1 MRTYERTHSWL
12 DFVLDLRS
20 LDYTTWLMLGEA
32 SSKIEHIAGVPLEPE
47 LASKLHQIYLAKGVM
62 ATTAIEGNTLS
73 ESEVRD
79 HLDGKLKLPPS
90 REYLAQEVDNI
101 VAACNSIGSSLLQD
115 PLSPLHIDEI
125 KGFNKQVLHNL
136 PLQEEGI
143 IPGGFRKYSVTVGRY
158 RGAPPEDCEFLLE
171 NFCRWLNEMVA
182 PKGLELHYAIIKA
195 IVAHLYFVWI
205 HPFGDG
211 NGRTARLI
219 ELRLLLSA
227 GVPTPAAHLL
237 SNFYNQTRSEY
248 YRQLDHASKSEG
260 KIDSFVA
267 YALRGFVDQL
277 GEQLDEIRA
286 MQWEITWR
294 NHVYERF
301 DKGTGANLRR
311 RMLVLELSKLTTE
324 NGWVT
329 ISDIPM
335 ISAAL
340 AIAYKDKTRKTL
352 TRDISTIAKLGL
364 VEHTRGKVRA
374 KREIILAF
382 LPPRIMQ
389 ASTSDRK

>member
-1 MRTYERTHSWL
+1 MRTYKKTHPWL

-20 LDYTTWLMLGEA
+20 FDYTTWLLLGEA

-47 LASKLHQIYLAKGVM
+47 LASKLHLVYLAKGIM

-73 ESEVRD
+73 EAEVRD

-101 VAACNSIGSSLLQD
+101 VAACNSIGSGLLHNT
-115 PLSPLHIDEI
+115 LSPLHVDDI
-125 KGFNKQVLHNL
+125 KYFNKQVLHNL
-136 PLQEEGI
+136 PLQGEVIRGK
-143 IPGGFRKYSVTVGRY
+143 FRKHSVTVGRY
-158 RGAPPEDCEFLLE
+158 RGAPPEDCEFLME
-171 NFCRWLNEMVA
+171 KFCHWLNEMVA
-182 PKGLELHYAIIKA
+182 PRGLELHYAIIKA
-195 IVAHLYFVWI
+195 IAAHLYFVWI
-205 HPFGDG
+205 HPFSDG

-260 KIDSFVA
+260 KIDSFIS

-277 GEQLDEIRA
+277 REQLNDIRA

-294 NHVYERF
+294 NYVYERF
-301 DKGTGANLRR
+301 GKGSEANLRR
-311 RMLVLELSKLTTE
+311 RTLVLELSKSTTE
-324 NGWVT
+324 NGWVI

-335 ISAAL
+335 LSASL

-352 TRDISTIAKLGL
+352 TRDLSTIARLGL
-364 VEHTRGKVRA
+364 IEHTRGKVRA

-382 LPPRIMQ
+382 LPPRITQ
-389 ASTSDRK
+389 PNRSNRK